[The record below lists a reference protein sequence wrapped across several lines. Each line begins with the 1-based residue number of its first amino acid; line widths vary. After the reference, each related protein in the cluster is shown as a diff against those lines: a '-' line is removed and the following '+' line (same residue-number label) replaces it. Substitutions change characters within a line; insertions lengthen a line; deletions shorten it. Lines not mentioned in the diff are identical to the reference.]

1 MVIPKRVGHLVVQ
14 GGRSCLHTDTA
25 IQLTSRLLERHQ
37 NPWWPLWSHWRP
49 VGWTALRCLATSH
62 NYLLWQ
68 IEVKS
73 TNPWFQGS
81 HHYLV
86 RGQWTYAKPWF
97 QGSHLY
103 LVWGQWIFAV
113 SSLPERAEMSKGC
126 LFPDSIPN
134 RDVKH
139 RLLVKLTREGSYK
152 IGGFHCLLPKDR
164 ITWDNQYIVHI
175 YYIHIRTVVKE
186 VNKGIRCANL

>member
-1 MVIPKRVGHLVVQ
+1 MVTPVVPLKACWLN
-14 GGRSCLHTDTA
+14 RTEMSC
-25 IQLTSRLLERHQ
+25 
-37 NPWWPLWSHWRP
+37 
-49 VGWTALRCLATSH
+49 
-62 NYLLWQ
+62 Y
-68 IEVKS
+68 
-73 TNPWFQGS
+73 F
-81 HHYLV
+81 
-86 RGQWTYAKPWF
+86 
-97 QGSHLY
+97 SHLSAVTDRGEFYESLIPGFPPLLGVGTVDICENLDFRVPTIIWFGDSGY
-103 LVWGQWIFAV
+103 LAV

-139 RLLVKLTREGSYK
+139 RLLIKLTREGSYK

-186 VNKGIRCANL
+186 VNKGIRFVNL